1 MLSHHKKIDDMET
14 VSIPTEHDFKRW
26 VKEAVKEYLQDHPQ
40 NSISKTENEDRLLN
54 RKEIAKFLQISL
66 VTLTDW
72 TKRGLPSHPQG
83 GRVYF
88 DKKEVLDY
96 IKEKKLRQFKV
107 GSKLH
112 HLKSEVG

>member
-1 MLSHHKKIDDMET
+1 MET
-14 VSIPTEHDFKRW
+14 LFIPTETDFKKW
-26 VKEAVKEYLQDHPQ
+26 VKEAVKEYLQEHLE
-40 NSISKTENEDRLLN
+40 SAVSKNTSEDYLLN
-54 RKEIAKFLQISL
+54 RKEIAKFLRISL

-72 TKRGLPSHPQG
+72 MKRGLPSHHQR

-112 HLKSEVG
+112 HLKSEIG

>member
-1 MLSHHKKIDDMET
+1 MNMER
-14 VSIPTEHDFKRW
+14 VFVATESDFKNW
-26 VKEAVKEYLQDHPQ
+26 VKEAVKEYLHEHLQHP
-40 NSISKTENEDRLLN
+40 ISKPPDEGILLD
-54 RKEIAKFLQISL
+54 RKEIAKFLRISL
-66 VTLTDW
+66 VTLTGW

-96 IKEKKLRQFKV
+96 IKEKKIRQFKI

-112 HLKSEVG
+112 HLKKEIG

>member
-1 MLSHHKKIDDMET
+1 MET
-14 VSIPTEHDFKRW
+14 LFIPTESDFKKW
-26 VKEAVKEYLQDHPQ
+26 VKEAVKEYLQEHLQ
-40 NSISKTENEDRLLN
+40 QTVSTEPNDDKLFN
-54 RKEIAKFLQISL
+54 RKEIAKFLRISL

-72 TKRGLPSHPQG
+72 MKRGLPSHPQR

-96 IKEKKLRQFKV
+96 IKEKKIRHFKV

-112 HLKSEVG
+112 HLKKEIG

>member
-1 MLSHHKKIDDMET
+1 MET
-14 VSIPTEHDFKRW
+14 VFIATEHEFKKW
-26 VKEAVKEYLQDHPQ
+26 VKEAVQEYLQEHLQQPR
-40 NSISKTENEDRLLN
+40 SKTEDEDHLLN
-54 RKEIAKFLQISL
+54 RREIAKFLRISL

-72 TKRGLPSHPQG
+72 MKRGLPSHHQR

-96 IKEKKLRQFKV
+96 IKEKKIRQFKV

-112 HLKSEVG
+112 HLKTEIG

>member
-1 MLSHHKKIDDMET
+1 MET
-14 VSIPTEHDFKRW
+14 LYIPNENDFKKW
-26 VKEAVKEYLQDHPQ
+26 IKEAVKEFFEGSVQ
-40 NSISKTENEDRLLN
+40 NEKVNEQNGEDLLN
-54 RKEIAKFLQISL
+54 RKEIARFLRISL

-72 TKRGLPSHPQG
+72 VNRGLPSHKQR

-96 IKEKKLRQFKV
+96 IKEKKIRQFKV

-112 HLKSEVG
+112 YLKQEFP